1 MAELRH
7 ERQVLHAP
15 DGHEIH
21 THMWS
26 PVDPVSRVIQ
36 ILHGLGEHAAR
47 YERFAHA
54 AASRGCAVCVH
65 DHRGHGPHTGEI
77 GHFADDSGWALLVAD
92 ALLVQDYSRERF
104 AEAPLVL
111 LGHSMGSYVAQSFAM
126 YYGDR
131 LSALIL
137 SASTWASRLQL
148 WPALALAHIEAWRLG
163 IRGKSA
169 LLDKL
174 GFGAFNKRFAPARTA
189 LDWLSQDAT
198 EVDKYIAD
206 PLCGGPFSCGL
217 WLDLFGGLVDIYSNN
232 ALARVPAGLP
242 ILITGGECDPVGGER
257 GMTRLAMHYAQ
268 TGHQRISVKI
278 FPDGRHEMLNEA
290 NRDEVT
296 ANWLDWIVANTRS
309 AQKKPG

>member
-1 MAELRH
+1 MTELRH

-189 LDWLSQDAT
+189 LDWLSRDAT

-217 WLDLFGGLVDIYSNN
+217 WLDLFGGLVDIYSDN

-242 ILITGGECDPVGGER
+242 MLITGGECDPVGGER

-309 AQKKPG
+309 AQKKPA

>member
-1 MAELRH
+1 MTELRH

-15 DGHEIH
+15 DGHEIY

-77 GHFADDSGWALLVAD
+77 GHFAADSGWALLVAD

-148 WPALALAHIEAWRLG
+148 WPALALAHVEAWRLG

-189 LDWLSQDAT
+189 LDWLSRDAT

-217 WLDLFGGLVDIYSNN
+217 WLDLFGGLVDIYSDN

-242 ILITGGECDPVGGER
+242 MLITGGECDPVGGER

>member
-1 MAELRH
+1 MTELRH

-65 DHRGHGPHTGEI
+65 DHRGHGPHTEEI

-189 LDWLSQDAT
+189 LDWLSRDAT

-217 WLDLFGGLVDIYSNN
+217 WLDLFGGLVDIYSDN

-242 ILITGGECDPVGGER
+242 MLITGGECDPVGGER